1 MDPLKIYCQ
10 FFWMKAWGHSTAKRT
25 FVVSNLPRI
34 SFLDCGSMTR
44 SQLSSTVE
52 TTTTYVSKDGRK
64 RFKGNANLKATELLA
79 QLSVF
84 HVVPFWY
91 YPFPFPN
98 LVGNW
103 TADLS
108 WIADPFPTTCHF
120 PAGFLLPQKKN
131 QTVMDPALGP
141 EALSVALCQ
150 AAPEHCAGEP
160 TRYATIWST
169 GSVDEQGFPIKW
181 YGLSRN
187 YLGMFLSG
195 GVPMGEPSH
204 SFLTKP
210 GIAWSIPILRHVNH
224 IHTCIFQQPLSIQ

>member
-84 HVVPFWY
+84 HAVPFWY

-98 LVGNW
+98 LLGNW

-120 PAGFLLPQKKN
+120 PAGFLLPQKKIK
-131 QTVMDPALGP
+131 QSWTQPLGLRLYP
-141 EALSVALCQ
+141 WPYVKQLLSIAQ
-150 AAPEHCAGEP
+150 ESQQDMPQFGRRAAWMS
-160 TRYATIWST
+160 R
-169 GSVDEQGFPIKW
+169 GFP
-181 YGLSRN
+181 S
-187 YLGMFLSG
+187 SD
-195 GVPMGEPSH
+195 MGYPEIIWEC
-204 SFLTKP
+204 F
-210 GIAWSIPILRHVNH
+210 
-224 IHTCIFQQPLSIQ
+224 

>member
-120 PAGFLLPQKKN
+120 PAGFLLPQKKSN
-131 QTVMDPALGP
+131 SHGPSPWAWGFIRGPMSSSSWALRRRANKICHNLVDG
-141 EALSVALCQ
+141 Q
-150 AAPEHCAGEP
+150 RGWAGVSHQV
-160 TRYATIWST
+160 IW
-169 GSVDEQGFPIKW
+169 VIQK
-181 YGLSRN
+181 
-187 YLGMFLSG
+187 LSG
-195 GVPMGEPSH
+195 NVSKWGCANGW
-204 SFLTKP
+204 TKP
-210 GIAWSIPILRHVNH
+210 F
-224 IHTCIFQQPLSIQ
+224 IFD

>member
-120 PAGFLLPQKKN
+120 PAGFLLPPKKIK
-131 QTVMDPALGP
+131 QSWTQPLGLRLYP
-141 EALSVALCQ
+141 WPYVKQLLSIAQESQEDMPQFGRRVAWMS
-150 AAPEHCAGEP
+150 
-160 TRYATIWST
+160 R
-169 GSVDEQGFPIKW
+169 GFP
-181 YGLSRN
+181 S
-187 YLGMFLSG
+187 SD
-195 GVPMGEPSH
+195 MGYPEIIWEC
-204 SFLTKP
+204 F
-210 GIAWSIPILRHVNH
+210 
-224 IHTCIFQQPLSIQ
+224 

>member
-84 HVVPFWY
+84 HVVPFCLPKSCGKLNSWPILNSRPFSHNL
-91 YPFPFPN
+91 PFP
-98 LVGNW
+98 
-103 TADLS
+103 S
-108 WIADPFPTTCHF
+108 W
-120 PAGFLLPQKKN
+120 
-131 QTVMDPALGP
+131 
-141 EALSVALCQ
+141 
-150 AAPEHCAGEP
+150 
-160 TRYATIWST
+160 
-169 GSVDEQGFPIKW
+169 FPITPKKKSNSHGPSPW
-181 YGLSRN
+181 AWGFIRGPMSSSSWALRRRAKKICHNLEDGQRGWAGVSHQVIWVIQK
-187 YLGMFLSG
+187 LSG
-195 GVPMGEPSH
+195 NVSKWGCANGW
-204 SFLTKP
+204 TKP
-210 GIAWSIPILRHVNH
+210 F
-224 IHTCIFQQPLSIQ
+224 IFD